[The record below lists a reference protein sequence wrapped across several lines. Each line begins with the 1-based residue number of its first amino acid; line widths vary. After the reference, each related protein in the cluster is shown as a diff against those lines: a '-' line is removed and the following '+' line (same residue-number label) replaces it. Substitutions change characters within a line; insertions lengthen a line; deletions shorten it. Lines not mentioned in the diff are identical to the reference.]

1 MIGLAQRM
9 LEKVRLY
16 NPNDRRMRD
25 HFIAVGLEI
34 AGVTERLRN
43 RIAMDEIGYMQAVH
57 AIRDVYGISEND
69 ARTALDIDE
78 WHQDSGARLITLI
91 AANDVAREELL

>member
-1 MIGLAQRM
+1 MIGLVQRA
-9 LEKVRLY
+9 LEKAHLY
-16 NPNDRRMRD
+16 NFHDRRMRE

-43 RIAMDEIGYMQAVH
+43 RIAMDEIGYMQAVR
-57 AIRDVYGISEND
+57 AMRDVYCISEND

-78 WHQDSGARLITLI
+78 WSQDSGARLIALI
-91 AANDVAREELL
+91 ATGDVAREELL